1 MPGLITYGYL
11 PRVEKLFHVA
21 KNYNLDT
28 DVIEM
33 FLKKPI
39 F

>member
-1 MPGLITYGYL
+1 MPGLITYGL
-11 PRVEKLFHVA
+11 SAKGIEKLFHVA

-33 FLKKPI
+33 F
-39 F
+39 